1 MKRLALTAISI
12 LAGLGLFATAA
23 AVASAGG
30 PSGPAFYIDG
40 VIYRTVGT
48 PTDLSST
55 DAPLHSFDTIYNFQM
70 PGVLNVASAAPGDQD
85 FNGGRWIVRW
95 IELTDLDGA
104 LADDDVDLNDND
116 VLDSDAEV
124 LAAIDGD
131 YAVDRGIIR
140 MFVCTVNKIP
150 HGS

>member
-1 MKRLALTAISI
+1 MS
-12 LAGLGLFATAA
+12 ATENSAT

-70 PGVLNVASAAPGDQD
+70 PGVLNVASAAPALREDSLESV
-85 FNGGRWIVRW
+85 GRV
-95 IELTDLDGA
+95 
-104 LADDDVDLNDND
+104 
-116 VLDSDAEV
+116 
-124 LAAIDGD
+124 
-131 YAVDRGIIR
+131 
-140 MFVCTVNKIP
+140 
-150 HGS
+150 